1 VRYPISSTQCLA
13 SGSSTPQDA
22 KIHELVGGTN
32 WEVSNWWVAR
42 IGKFFAVWLVQ
53 VWIFGKLLDAGN
65 AMPLQITGQL

>member
-1 VRYPISSTQCLA
+1 MPKFT
-13 SGSSTPQDA
+13 
-22 KIHELVGGTN
+22 
-32 WEVSNWWVAR
+32 NWWVAR